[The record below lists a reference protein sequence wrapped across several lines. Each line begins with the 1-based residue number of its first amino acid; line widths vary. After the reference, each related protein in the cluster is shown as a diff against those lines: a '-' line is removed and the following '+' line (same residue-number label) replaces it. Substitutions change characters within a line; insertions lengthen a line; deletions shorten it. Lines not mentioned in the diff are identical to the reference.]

1 MYKKINLLY
10 RRFMFKFHMMFTN
23 KHDYEKQVKLI
34 CKYDTLD
41 ILN

>member
-1 MYKKINLLY
+1 
-10 RRFMFKFHMMFTN
+10 MMFTN